1 LLYLQAELEK
11 LFDHHILKGIMGY
24 PFPKLPQLFLLKDFL
39 ILGLNSFISLEEIFV
54 VFPVSLIAAG
64 LSFIPG
70 GVGVFEGG
78 MIGLFVLFNIP
89 YDVAVTAIILIRL
102 LSTGLFTAIGMI
114 CLKIISKE

>member
-1 LLYLQAELEK
+1 
-11 LFDHHILKGIMGY
+11 
-24 PFPKLPQLFLLKDFL
+24 
-39 ILGLNSFISLEEIFV
+39 
-54 VFPVSLIAAG
+54 
-64 LSFIPG
+64 
-70 GVGVFEGG
+70 